1 MIDLNIKV
9 EDVLVQKEQQ
19 EIVRKP
25 QVAFSEKN
33 YLQARLSPNENKKT
47 IRVRLLPF
55 SPTETSPFHKVF
67 MHQVRVNKEVAA
79 SGWKKFPC
87 PIKNHHGGTTC
98 PFCEVAEE
106 ARKLKNEAVTEAEK
120 KQYLEIEYANM
131 PRDMWVVRCIE
142 RGHEEDG
149 VKFWLFN
156 SSKNKNGVY
165 DKIINLF
172 EQRFVSA
179 QEKGKYHNIFDLN
192 EGNDLTLTL
201 TRNAL
206 GKTEVNI
213 TDDYDKTPLSENE
226 EQALAW
232 INDAK
237 QWSDI
242 YVTKSYDYMSVI
254 VEGGVPVY
262 DKTKGTYV
270 DKNKN
275 MEEKLEQI
283 EANTMQVTDLSTF
296 NPDISHVEDQKN
308 QYVNPI
314 MIPSVEEDDDLPF

>member
-1 MIDLNIKV
+1 MINLNIKV
-9 EDVLVQKEQQ
+9 EDVLEQKEQQ
-19 EIVRKP
+19 EVVVKKP
-25 QVAFSEKN
+25 QVTFSEKN
-33 YLQARLSPNENKKT
+33 YLQARLAPNENKKSIT
-47 IRVRLLPF
+47 IRLLPF
-55 SPTETSPFHKVF
+55 SSTETSPFHKVH
-67 MHQVRVNKEVAA
+67 MHQVRVNKEVAQ

-87 PIKNHHGGTTC
+87 PIKNNHGGNSC

-106 ARKLKNEAVTEAEK
+106 AKKLRLAAISEAEK

-131 PRDMWVVRCIE
+131 ARDMWVVRCIE

-172 EQRFVSA
+172 EQRFISA

-206 GKTEVNI
+206 GKTEVSI

-226 EQALAW
+226 NQAMEW
-232 INDAK
+232 INDTK
-237 QWSDI
+237 LWSDI

-254 VEGGVPVY
+254 VEGGIPVY
-262 DKTKGTYV
+262 DKVKGTYV
-270 DKNKN
+270 DKNKSI
-275 MEEKLEQI
+275 EEQRN
-283 EANTMQVTDLSTF
+283 AQQSNTMQAKDLSTF
-296 NPDISHVEDQKN
+296 NAEVSNVIEHQQQVVS
-308 QYVNPI
+308 PI
-314 MIPSVEEDDDLPF
+314 LIETDDDDLPF

>member
-9 EDVLVQKEQQ
+9 EDVLAQKEQQ
-19 EIVRKP
+19 SVKKN

-33 YLQARLSPNENKKT
+33 YLQARLAPNEDKKT
-47 IRVRLLPF
+47 ITIRLLPF
-55 SPTETSPFHKVF
+55 STEETSPFHKVH
-67 MHQVRVNKEVAA
+67 MHQVRVNKEVAQ

-87 PIKNHHGGTTC
+87 PIKNKSGNAC

-106 ARKLKNEAVTEAEK
+106 AKKLKYEAVTEAEK
-120 KQYLEIEYANM
+120 KQYAEIEYANLA
-131 PRDMWVVRCIE
+131 RDMWVVRCIE

-165 DKIINLF
+165 DKIYNIF
-172 EQRFVSA
+172 EQRFNTA
-179 QEKGKYHNIFDLN
+179 RERGKYHHIFDLN

-213 TDDYDKTPLSENE
+213 TDDVDKTPLSENE

-232 INDAK
+232 INDTK

-262 DKTKGTYV
+262 DKEKGTYV
-270 DKNKN
+270 DKNEKEKEK
-275 MEEKLEQI
+275 EEREK
-283 EANTMQVTDLSTF
+283 ANTMQVTDLSTF
-296 NPDISHVEDQKN
+296 NPEITKN
-308 QYVNPI
+308 EAASNYTSPI
-314 MIPSVEEDDDLPF
+314 FVDADEEDDLPF

>member
-1 MIDLNIKV
+1 MINLNIKV
-9 EDVLVQKEQQ
+9 EDVLEQKEQQ
-19 EIVRKP
+19 EVVKKP
-25 QVAFSEKN
+25 QVTFSEKN
-33 YLQARLSPNENKKT
+33 YLQARLAPNENKKSIT
-47 IRVRLLPF
+47 IRLLPF
-55 SPTETSPFHKVF
+55 SSTETSPFHKVH
-67 MHQVRVNKEVAA
+67 MHQVRVNKEVAQ

-87 PIKNHHGGTTC
+87 PIKNNHGGNAC

-106 ARKLKNEAVTEAEK
+106 ARKLKHDAVSEAEK

-172 EQRFVSA
+172 EQRFLSA

-213 TDDYDKTPLSENE
+213 TDDYDKTPLSNNE
-226 EQALAW
+226 QQALEW
-232 INDAK
+232 INDSK
-237 QWSDI
+237 LWSDI

-254 VEGGVPVY
+254 VEGGIPVY
-262 DKTKGTYV
+262 DKVKGTYV
-270 DKNKN
+270 DKNKSI
-275 MEEKLEQI
+275 EEQKISQQS
-283 EANTMQVTDLSTF
+283 NTMPTVDLSTY
-296 NPDISHVEDQKN
+296 NEQVQITENEVMHT
-308 QYVNPI
+308 NPI
-314 MIPSVEEDDDLPF
+314 LVDTDDDDLPF

>member
-9 EDVLVQKEQQ
+9 EDVLTQKEQQ
-19 EIVRKP
+19 EVVRKP
-25 QVAFSEKN
+25 QVTFSEKN
-33 YLQARLSPNENKKT
+33 YLQARLAPNENKKSVT
-47 IRVRLLPF
+47 VRLLPF
-55 SPTETSPFHKVF
+55 SATETSPFHKVH
-67 MHQVRVNKEVAA
+67 MHQVRVNKEVAQ

-87 PIKNHHGGTTC
+87 PIKNNHGGNAC

-131 PRDMWVVRCIE
+131 ARDMWVVRCIE

-172 EQRFVSA
+172 EQRFLSA

-192 EGNDLTLTL
+192 EGNDITLTL

-206 GKTEVNI
+206 GKTEINI
-213 TDDYDKTPLSENE
+213 TDDYDKTPLSNDEN
-226 EQALAW
+226 QALAW
-232 INDAK
+232 INDEK
-237 QWSDI
+237 VWSDI

-254 VEGGVPVY
+254 VEGGIPVY
-262 DKTKGTYV
+262 DKVKGTYV
-270 DKNKN
+270 DKNKSI
-275 MEEKLEQI
+275 EEHREMQ
-283 EANTMQVTDLSTF
+283 EANTMHAVDLSTF
-296 NPDISHVEDQKN
+296 NPQVTKVETF
-308 QYVNPI
+308 NPI
-314 MIPSVEEDDDLPF
+314 LVETEDDDLPF